1 MENTLGTP
9 PLARSHYP
17 KRQDGHEPITY
28 PTNPE
33 VAVCQVPVFG
43 LRFVVGIL
51 KVYIEHVCSIFSG
64 VRPLFLGQEYE
75 GAPQHVTV
83 RLHTV
88 TFLTR

>member
-33 VAVCQVPVFG
+33 VAVRQVPVFL

-51 KVYIEHVCSIFSG
+51 LWVVAKLRDFPPV
-64 VRPLFLGQEYE
+64 
-75 GAPQHVTV
+75 
-83 RLHTV
+83 
-88 TFLTR
+88 